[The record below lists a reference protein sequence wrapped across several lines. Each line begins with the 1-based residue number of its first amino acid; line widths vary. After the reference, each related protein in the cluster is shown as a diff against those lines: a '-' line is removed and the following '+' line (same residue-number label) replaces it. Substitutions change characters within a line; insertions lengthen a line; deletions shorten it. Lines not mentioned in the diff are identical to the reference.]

1 MNYTINNITNKTT
14 LNENSDESITALIY
28 GIIIL
33 LCCCFG
39 ILKFPKFDGSI
50 EYIQK
55 NNVSQI
61 MYHRLSVW
69 SKCFTTTT
77 LGACVGI

>member
-14 LNENSDESITALIY
+14 LDENSDESITALIY

-39 ILKFPKFDGSI
+39 VLKFPKFS
-50 EYIQK
+50 
-55 NNVSQI
+55 
-61 MYHRLSVW
+61 
-69 SKCFTTTT
+69 
-77 LGACVGI
+77 GAYRVYPKK

>member
-14 LNENSDESITALIY
+14 LNENRDKSITVLIY

-39 ILKFPKFDGSI
+39 VFKIPK
-50 EYIQK
+50 
-55 NNVSQI
+55 
-61 MYHRLSVW
+61 W
-69 SKCFTTTT
+69 S
-77 LGACVGI
+77 GAYRVHPKK

>member
-14 LNENSDESITALIY
+14 LNENSYESITALIY

-39 ILKFPKFDGSI
+39 ILKFPKFSGA
-50 EYIQK
+50 YRVYPK

-61 MYHRLSVW
+61 
-69 SKCFTTTT
+69 KC
-77 LGACVGI
+77 LE

>member
-14 LNENSDESITALIY
+14 LNENSDASITALIY

-39 ILKFPKFDGSI
+39 ILKFPKFG
-50 EYIQK
+50 
-55 NNVSQI
+55 
-61 MYHRLSVW
+61 
-69 SKCFTTTT
+69 
-77 LGACVGI
+77 GAYRVYPKK